1 MYTYR
6 EKNLLPSTYK
16 TYNMICTYRKKNL
29 LNKCNT
35 YQFINNACKKDF
47 HQTFIRKKIYMI

>member
-16 TYNMICTYRKKNL
+16 TYNMICTYREKNL
-29 LNKCNT
+29 LNKCKT
-35 YQFINNACKKDF
+35 YEFINNAFKKDF
-47 HQTFIRKKIYMI
+47 HQTFIRKKYI